1 MKEFLKFV
9 EDKIK
14 NNLDIEKIKVI
25 DNTYK
30 HKSHKFFDVDKY
42 HLSLEIESKYLKNMN
57 KLESQRKIMQIL
69 DEELKTKIHAL
80 EIKIR

>member
-14 NNLDIEKIKVI
+14 NNLDIEKIRVI
-25 DNTYK
+25 DNTHK
-30 HKSHKFFDVDKY
+30 HKSHKSFDVDKY

-69 DEELKTKIHAL
+69 NKELKTKIHAL

>member
-1 MKEFLKFV
+1 MKKFLKFI

-14 NNLDIEKIKVI
+14 NNLDIEKIRVI
-25 DNTYK
+25 DNTHK
-30 HKSHKFFDVDKY
+30 HKSHKSFDVDKY

>member
-1 MKEFLKFV
+1 MKKFLKFI

-14 NNLDIEKIKVI
+14 NNLDIEKIRVI
-25 DNTYK
+25 DNTHK
-30 HKSHKFFDVDKY
+30 HKSHKSFDVDKY

-69 DEELKTKIHAL
+69 NKELKTKIHAL